1 MLAPTDIPGYL
12 LERLLSPRAV
22 VDGGFRVDDR
32 SRRNAVFVV
41 SAEGEPR
48 YVLKI
53 GADDGAL
60 AREAGVLAALAAAH
74 ARGPLRGLSS
84 GGCRHTTRPR
94 AC

>member
-12 LERLLSPRAV
+12 LERRLLSPRAV

-60 AREAGVLAALAAAH
+60 AREAGVLAALAPLTRV
-74 ARGPLRGLSS
+74 ARSRTVFRWLP
-84 GGCRHTTRPR
+84 HTTRPR